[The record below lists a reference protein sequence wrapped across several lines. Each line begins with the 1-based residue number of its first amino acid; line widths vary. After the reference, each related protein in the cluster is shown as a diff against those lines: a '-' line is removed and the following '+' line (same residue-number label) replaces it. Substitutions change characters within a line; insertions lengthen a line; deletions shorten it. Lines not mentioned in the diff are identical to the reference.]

1 MAVNR
6 GDDADTAGE
15 VFGQFAGA
23 CYSES
28 AIPAEGRERLAMA
41 DLIDRLTDG
50 LTAQP
55 ARR

>member
-1 MAVNR
+1 MTR

-23 CYSES
+23 CYGES